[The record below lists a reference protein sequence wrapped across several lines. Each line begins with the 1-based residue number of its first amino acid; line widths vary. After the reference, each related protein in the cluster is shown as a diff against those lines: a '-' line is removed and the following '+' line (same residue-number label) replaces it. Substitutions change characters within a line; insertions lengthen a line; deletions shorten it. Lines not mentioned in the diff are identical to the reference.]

1 MANVTNTAR
10 DMGSNVADKAR
21 ETASNVADKARE
33 TAHTVADKAR
43 ETAHNVADKAKD
55 LTATAGRK
63 ADDMAGKVG
72 SGLES
77 AAESIRE
84 HTPHTGMLG
93 TAATKVADAVESS
106 GHYLKEEGLSGMA
119 NDLTEMVKRNP
130 IPALLLAIGVGV
142 LIARAT
148 RS

>member
-1 MANVTNTAR
+1 MANATNTAR
-10 DMGSNVADKAR
+10 EMGANVAEKAR

-33 TAHTVADKAR
+33 AAHTVADR
-43 ETAHNVADKAKD
+43 AKD

-93 TAATKVADAVESS
+93 TAASKVADAVESS

-119 NDLTEMVKRNP
+119 QDLTEMVKRNP

>member
-1 MANVTNTAR
+1 MANVTQSAK
-10 DMGSNVADKAR
+10 DMGAQAADKAR
-21 ETASNVADKARE
+21 ETASAVADR
-33 TAHTVADKAR
+33 AR
-43 ETAHNVADKAKD
+43 ETAHNVADKARD
-55 LTATAGRK
+55 LTSQAGRK
-63 ADDMAGKVG
+63 ADDVAGKVG

-77 AAESIRE
+77 AADSIRE
-84 HTPHTGMLG
+84 HTPHTGMIG
-93 TAATKVADAVESS
+93 TAASKVADTLESS

>member
-10 DMGSNVADKAR
+10 EMGSNVADKAR

-33 TAHTVADKAR
+33 TAH
-43 ETAHNVADKAKD
+43 NVADRAKD

-63 ADDMAGKVG
+63 ADDVAGKVG

-93 TAATKVADAVESS
+93 TAASKVADAVETS

-119 NDLTEMVKRNP
+119 HDITEMVKRNP
-130 IPALLLAIGVGV
+130 IPALLLAVGVGV